1 MSWGLKPCFSGSESG
16 FMTPLFI
23 PPSNYQLVVSGGG
36 EYPETEQNDRWPVVF
51 RKEWYRKTG
60 KEVIEGRPLL
70 HRLLGSI
77 LKDVESV

>member
-1 MSWGLKPCFSGSESG
+1 MISLKNERTRHWTCCGEG
-16 FMTPLFI
+16 VYRVRMDA
-23 PPSNYQLVVSGGG
+23 GGQWVAG
-36 EYPETEQNDRWPVVF
+36 DVVF

-77 LKDVESV
+77 LKDVEFV